1 MLQGT
6 WKRKDGRP
14 VLETLRSCMD
24 IDVRQKRKINFE
36 RPDGTES
43 SRKQGKTIDMLELI
57 STAKVARLPCQ
68 AQ

>member
-14 VLETLRSCMD
+14 VLETLRG
-24 IDVRQKRKINFE
+24 KINFE

-57 STAKVARLPCQ
+57 STAKVSRLPYQ